1 MKSTQFQKIAR
12 QLTMI
17 GALGVS
23 MISGAGAVTV
33 DLLVTYDEP
42 SRQHFS
48 GEVDAAMRNWVSQM
62 NDIYRTSQVDIQMRL
77 AGTMYINIPGNG
89 FGEILPNLRV
99 NSTVAQKRS
108 EVGADFVTHLT
119 PGNCG
124 LGYVAVD
131 KNWAFNVVGPDCGA
145 QVVAHEL
152 GHNMGLNHSR
162 RQGNTGGTR
171 WGYALGH
178 GVDGVFA
185 STMAYPQAFG
195 TTWAPTFSNPRTNC
209 RGVPCGVPAGQS
221 QEADATF
228 ALNNVRQ
235 EISDFFPEAQRE
247 VTYKLKALHS
257 NRCLDVGGW
266 SSANGAA
273 VIQWDCHGGANQRWR
288 ILDAGAGYWSLQN
301 VHSGKCLDI
310 RDVSYEQGAIAQQ
323 WDCAGSDNQKVWP
336 NNLFANVYQFGFKHS
351 GICLDVQN
359 GSNGS
364 KVYQWGC
371 HGNDNQRF
379 YLEP

>member
-1 MKSTQFQKIAR
+1 MSTKLKSLLKRCMLGGVLGLTIASASHA
-12 QLTMI
+12 I
-17 GALGVS
+17 
-23 MISGAGAVTV
+23 TV

-42 SRQHFS
+42 SRAHFG
-48 GEVDAAMRNWVSQM
+48 GEVDTAMRGWVSQM
-62 NDIYRTSQVDIQMRL
+62 NDIYRNSQVDIQMRL
-77 AGTMYINIPGNG
+77 VGTMYINIPGNG

-99 NSTVAQKRS
+99 DGAVAQKRND
-108 EVGADFVTHLT
+108 VGADFVAHLT

-145 QVVAHEL
+145 QVMAHEL

-162 RQGNTGGTR
+162 RQGNTGGAR

-178 GVDGVFA
+178 GVDSIFA

-221 QEADATF
+221 QEADATQ
-228 ALNNVRQ
+228 ALNNVRG
-235 EISDFFPEAQRE
+235 EIAEFYPAAQNE
-247 VTYKLKALHS
+247 VTYKLRALHS
-257 NRCLDVGGW
+257 NRCLEVGGW
-266 SSANGAA
+266 SKANGGN
-273 VIQWDCHGGANQRWR
+273 IMQWDCHGGANQRWR
-288 ILDAGAGYWSLQN
+288 LLDGGNGYWKLQN
-301 VHSGKCLDI
+301 VNSGKCLDI
-310 RDVSYEQGAIAQQ
+310 NAGSIEHGANSHQ
-323 WDCAGSDNQKVWP
+323 WDCVNVESQKLWP
-336 NNLFANVYQFGFKHS
+336 NNLFSNVYQFGFKHS
-351 GICLDVQN
+351 GKCLDVQN

-364 KVYQWGC
+364 NIYQWGC

>member
-1 MKSTQFQKIAR
+1 MRTTLQSFVRHCLLGGSIAFA
-12 QLTMI
+12 M
-17 GALGVS
+17 GSVS
-23 MISGAGAVTV
+23 QAATV

-42 SRQHFS
+42 SRQHFN
-48 GEVDAAMRNWVSQM
+48 GEVDTAMRSWVSQM
-62 NDIYRTSQVDIQMRL
+62 NDIYRNSQVDIQLRL
-77 AGTMYINIPGNG
+77 AGTMYINISGNG
-89 FGEILPNLRV
+89 FGEILPNLRID
-99 NSTVAQKRS
+99 SAVAQKRS
-108 EVGADFVTHLT
+108 ETGADFVTHLT

-152 GHNMGLNHSR
+152 GHNMGLTHSR
-162 RQGNTGGTR
+162 RQGDTGGTR

-185 STMAYPQAFG
+185 STMAYPQSFG
-195 TTWAPTFSNPRTNC
+195 TTWAPTLSNPRTNC

-221 QEADATF
+221 QEADATL
-228 ALNNVRQ
+228 ALNNVRD
-235 EISDFFPEAQRE
+235 EISDFFPEAQNE

-257 NRCLDVGGW
+257 NRCLDVYGW
-266 SSANGAA
+266 STENGADI
-273 VIQWDCHGGANQRWR
+273 VQWDCHGGNNQRWR
-288 ILDAGAGYWSLQN
+288 LLDGGEGYWMLQS

-310 RDVSYEQGAIAQQ
+310 RGISYDQGAIAHQ
-323 WDCAGSDNQKVWP
+323 WDCVDGDNQKVRP
-336 NNLFANVYQFGFKHS
+336 NNLFDNVYQFGFKHS
-351 GICLDVQN
+351 SLCLDVQN
-359 GSNGS
+359 ANNGS